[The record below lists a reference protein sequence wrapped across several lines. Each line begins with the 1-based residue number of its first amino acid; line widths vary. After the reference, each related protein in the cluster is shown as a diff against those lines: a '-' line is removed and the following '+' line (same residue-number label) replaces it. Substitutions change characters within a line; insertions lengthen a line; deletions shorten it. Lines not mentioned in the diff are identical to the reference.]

1 MTAED
6 AGREGLTGRKK
17 ANRWRISRRKRLSFP
32 PLSSVDAV
40 LNEAGK
46 EEEGGEKKEPP
57 TPLTGGALAC
67 PDCFVYLLI

>member
-6 AGREGLTGRKK
+6 AGREGLTGREK
-17 ANRWRISRRKRLSFP
+17 ANRWRISRRKRLFFL
-32 PLSSVDAV
+32 PLVDAG

-46 EEEGGEKKEPP
+46 EEEEKKEP
-57 TPLTGGALAC
+57 LTGGTLAC

>member
-6 AGREGLTGRKK
+6 AGREGLTGREK
-17 ANRWRISRRKRLSFP
+17 ANRWRISRRKRLFFLP
-32 PLSSVDAV
+32 SVDAG

-46 EEEGGEKKEPP
+46 EEEEKKEPPP
-57 TPLTGGALAC
+57 TPLTGGTLAC